1 MAIPSLDQRLST
13 MLPQQAADGQAPQ
26 EAPDIQPELA
36 DPTDSDPM
44 EPVQV
49 AGIGSGV
56 EALLKKTITKAAPKA
71 ERNIMPDAARLPE
84 GELADPLKAG
94 RYKVLEPADQKLTD
108 TVTDAV
114 NARKA
119 GGAENRVGKP
129 SPSAEETAMGVPV
142 EPFNLSRYQTEDP
155 AAIVGG
161 VADALGIK
169 TKAVTFDE
177 IKAKGREMGMPEN
190 FVSRLLDNDG
200 KMMSTAVE
208 TYKALEVLEESA
220 KELDTLFKKVAQGD
234 ATDIEKLQLRQQIA
248 FHGMIQKGV
257 KGMQTETARALAVFR
272 IPRDANSGKIRAL
285 LDEYGGDNSLTDL
298 ADKYMTIESR
308 AARNALVEKSMMSG
322 LKDVWFTT
330 FINGLLS
337 SVPTHMKNIT
347 GNTLL
352 GLYQIPERY
361 VASLYSNYAPQGMR
375 AGELPTGFKS
385 WGELVPGAADEKY
398 AMSEAGVMASSLVR
412 GMQEGLILA
421 SKAWKTGQAS
431 DLMSKIEMQR
441 GMQETT
447 GETLQRITGASPDTW
462 LGKSLDY
469 YGSAI
474 QAPGKALLSEDE
486 FFKGV
491 LYRMDLNAQ
500 IQRRTEKTYS
510 KALADGMSL
519 QDAEAL
525 AVREAQDLHANPPS
539 DMDKAASDFAA
550 RGTFT
555 SELPE
560 GVLRDLQKLFNNP
573 LLKPVVPFFKTPANI
588 GLEVVERTP
597 FAPISSRWR
606 EDMAKG
612 GIHRDMALAKM
623 TLGSSLIATYGYM
636 AGEGL
641 FTGRGPE
648 RKADRDALERNG
660 WKPYSMKIGD
670 AYYSYSGLEPMG
682 AMIAI
687 AADYAEYAKY
697 SDDDSATQEVFM
709 GAVFGIYSYLSE
721 QPALQGAAD
730 VVNLVLGRRNSAG
743 DSVNGQDVINQLA
756 KQYGGFAIGGSPI
769 GAYNSAVASI
779 DRLLDPT
786 KKDTRANPDL
796 PMGVRGFVEA
806 FNQYRSR
813 LPMFSNDLP
822 EDLNLWGEPILRS
835 HGNPL
840 EILSPTKVS
849 PVQFSDVDDALWR
862 LGSPI
867 SMPNRKIDGVE
878 LTAEQMNRLKTIYGK
893 ELNAKDQLRTI
904 INSAGFANLPK
915 YNDENPGQSQQ
926 GSIAAAHSKLMQQ
939 ARAQLISEYPDLQT
953 KFENLHELRLSR
965 GKYAKP
971 D

>member
-1 MAIPSLDQRLST
+1 MAIPSLDQRLSSI
-13 MLPQQAADGQAPQ
+13 LPEQQAPEQV
-26 EAPDIQPELA
+26 PDIQPELA

-49 AGIGSGV
+49 AGIGSGI

-94 RYKVLEPADQKLTD
+94 RYNVIEPADQKLTNK
-108 TVTDAV
+108 VEKAV
-114 NARKA
+114 LKRQLDDNLI
-119 GGAENRVGKP
+119 GKP
-129 SPSAEETAMGVPV
+129 SPTQAELDAGVPV
-142 EPFNLSRYQTEDP
+142 EPFNLSRYQTDDA

-177 IKAKGREMGMPEN
+177 IKAKGLAMGMPEN

-200 KMMSTAVE
+200 KMMANAVE

-220 KELDTLFKKVAQGD
+220 KELDTLFKKVAEGN

-272 IPRDANSGKIRAL
+272 IPRDGNSGKIRAL
-285 LDEYGGDNSLTDL
+285 LDEYGGDKSLTDL

-322 LKDVWFTT
+322 VKDVWFTT

-337 SVPTHMKNIT
+337 SVPTHSKNIT
-347 GNTLL
+347 SNTSLS
-352 GLYQIPERY
+352 LYQIPERY
-361 VASLYSNYAPQGMR
+361 VAALYSNYAPQGMR
-375 AGELPTGFKS
+375 AGELPPGFKS

-510 KALADGMSL
+510 KALSDGMSL

-539 DMDKAASDFAA
+539 DMDKAAADFAA

-588 GLEVVERTP
+588 GLEAVERTP
-597 FAPISSRWR
+597 FAPISKRWR

-612 GIHRDMALAKM
+612 GIHRDMALAKV
-623 TLGSSLIATYGYM
+623 TLGSSMIATLGYM
-636 AGEGL
+636 ANQGL

-648 RKADRDALERNG
+648 RKADRDAWLRDG
-660 WKPYSMKIGD
+660 KQPYSVNLGD
-670 AYYSYSGLEPMG
+670 THLSYSGMEP
-682 AMIAI
+682 ASAIIAI
-687 AADYAEYAKY
+687 ASDYAEFAKY
-697 SDDDSATQEVFM
+697 SDDDDAIEEVFM

-721 QPALQGAAD
+721 QPALQGLSD
-730 VVNLVLGRRNSAG
+730 IVNLALGRRNDPT
-743 DSVNGQDVINQLA
+743 DSVSGKDVVNQLV
-756 KQYGGFAIGGSPI
+756 KQYSGFLIGGSPI

-786 KKDTRANPDL
+786 KKDTRANPEL

-813 LPMFSNDLP
+813 LPIFSNDLP
-822 EDLNLWGEPILRS
+822 EDLNLWGDPILRS

-849 PVQFSDVDDALWR
+849 PAQFSDVDDALWR

-867 SMPNRKIDGVE
+867 SMPSRKIDGVE

-904 INSAGFANLPK
+904 INSPGFANLPK
-915 YNDENPGQSQQ
+915 YNDQEPGQSQQ
-926 GSIAAAHSKLMQQ
+926 GSIAAAHSKLMQR
-939 ARAQLISEYPDLQT
+939 ARQQLISEYPDLQT
-953 KFENLHELRLSR
+953 KFEDLHELRLSR